1 MSEDRRVVV
10 AVELGGS
17 KTTVALVDKQGRI
30 YHRCQAK
37 TLRGR
42 PAIATLDPYV
52 RAIDSLL
59 LIAEREH
66 VRVCGIGVSVPGS
79 LDHTLRRPLLIP
91 VLPSL
96 NKFPLSD
103 FLEARYTL
111 PAHLFVDVDAA
122 ILGEQRFGAGRGF
135 HRLLYLTI
143 NAVVGAA
150 LLIDGQLESAAQ
162 QYVGHVSHLSV
173 ATSGP
178 RCSCGKRGCI
188 NTLVSLDAV
197 QRMVQRAVR
206 RGDESSLTQ
215 RLLNHEWFS
224 LQLLAEEALR
234 GDSVALQI
242 YNDIGRWLGAAIA
255 KYISLFDPN
264 ILILS
269 GNILSVHQHAGALLL
284 TQVRNML
291 ETQQST
297 SRVCSMVEVV
307 PACLG
312 SDGGLIGTATAFF

>member
-1 MSEDRRVVV
+1 VV

-17 KTTVALVDKQGRI
+17 QTTIALVDNQGKVQ
-30 YHRCQAK
+30 HRCQAK

-42 PAIATLDPYV
+42 PAGATLDPYL
-52 RAIDSLL
+52 RAIDGLL
-59 LIAEREH
+59 AIAEREH
-66 VRVCGIGVSVPGS
+66 VQICGIGVSVPGS
-79 LDHTLRRPLLIP
+79 LDHTLRRPLFTP
-91 VLPSL
+91 TLPSF
-96 NKFPLSD
+96 NNFPLGD
-103 FLEARYTL
+103 FLETRYAL
-111 PAHLFVDVDAA
+111 PVRLLVDVDAA
-122 ILGEQRFGAGRGF
+122 VLGEQRFGAGRGC

-150 LLIDGQLESAAQ
+150 LIIDGRLESTAQ

-173 ATSGP
+173 AASGP

-197 QRMVQRAVR
+197 QRMVQRALR
-206 RGDESSLTQ
+206 RGDESCLTQ
-215 RLLNHEWFS
+215 RLLNHECFS

-242 YNDIGRWLGAAIA
+242 YNEIGRWLGAAIV
-255 KYISLFDPN
+255 KYIGLFDPHV
-264 ILILS
+264 LILS
-269 GNILSVHQHAGALLL
+269 GNILYVHQDACALLL
-284 TQVRNML
+284 TQVRSVL
-291 ETQQST
+291 DTDTT

-312 SDGGLIGTATAFF
+312 DDAALLGTASAFF